1 MCTFILQAM
10 LKVKRLKEARDY
22 SFLMSD
28 APDEL
33 PMKKPSTPLKPG
45 RSPGMV
51 MCNCNLCLAETV
63 QVVLGYLLL
72 RVALLEI
79 CLFCY
84 GNPSINS
91 PELVTWEH

>member
-1 MCTFILQAM
+1 M

-45 RSPGMV
+45 RFPGMV

-63 QVVLGYLLL
+63 QVVLGYLLCWRSVYFAMAIL
-72 RVALLEI
+72 ASIAL
-79 CLFCY
+79 
-84 GNPSINS
+84 S
-91 PELVTWEH
+91 W